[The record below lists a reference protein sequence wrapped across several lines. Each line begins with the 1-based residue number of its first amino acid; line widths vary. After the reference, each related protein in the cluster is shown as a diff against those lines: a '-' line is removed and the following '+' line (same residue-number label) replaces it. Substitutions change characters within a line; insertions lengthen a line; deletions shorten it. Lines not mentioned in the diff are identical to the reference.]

1 MFCIVFPVKKF
12 SFLLITMRP
21 SRLMTLGDPS
31 SRYKKLNG
39 PWPGRIGHGRHHD
52 SGRSMPQHIAMSTG
66 CQGNGDGA
74 VQDHSAASLGLLQ
87 RLGRWWWGLSRNYTK
102 TSVLESAGVSDGHW
116 KWDEHLR
123 RLQGSRKVAGGALI
137 CSVGGMSVRHMSATQ
152 SGGCSGLKVVSKVV
166 HVLFVCSCPLL
177 ILPILFVCLFVQAL
191 LNTYLPATCCMR
203 PAWQKIDKN
212 GTYMN

>member
-39 PWPGRIGHGRHHD
+39 YKDMDFTCPWPGRIGHGRHHD
-52 SGRSMPQHIAMSTG
+52 SGRSMPQHMFAMSTG

-87 RLGRWWWGLSRNYTK
+87 RLDR
-102 TSVLESAGVSDGHW
+102 
-116 KWDEHLR
+116 
-123 RLQGSRKVAGGALI
+123 
-137 CSVGGMSVRHMSATQ
+137 
-152 SGGCSGLKVVSKVV
+152 
-166 HVLFVCSCPLL
+166 
-177 ILPILFVCLFVQAL
+177 
-191 LNTYLPATCCMR
+191 
-203 PAWQKIDKN
+203 
-212 GTYMN
+212 